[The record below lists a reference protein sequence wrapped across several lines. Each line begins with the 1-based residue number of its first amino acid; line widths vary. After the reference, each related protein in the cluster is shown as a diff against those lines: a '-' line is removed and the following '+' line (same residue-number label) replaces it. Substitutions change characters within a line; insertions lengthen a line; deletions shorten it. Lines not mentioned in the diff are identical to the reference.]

1 MVELLNFGA
10 DSTQNLRGN
19 NTMRSW
25 ALFAI
30 LCIAGV
36 SADNLVSAQA
46 VVQGTVLKTLYSFGN
61 EDCVAGT
68 FNYPQGGGA
77 LVQATNGELY
87 GTTYGG
93 GACGYG
99 TAFKITRGGD
109 LITLHHFCRQAGCP
123 DGSFPYFGLALATD
137 SNLYGITD
145 EGGAHGHGTIFQMTP
160 SGKLVTFYSFCA
172 QNQCRDGSDPYAGL
186 VLGADGNLYGTT
198 RTGGTHGSG
207 TIFRITLKGQ
217 LTTLYSF
224 TGGSDGANPQATLVR
239 ANDGNFYGTTYGGA
253 SNNGTVF
260 KITPSGTLTTLHS
273 FNGRDGGA
281 SQAGLIQAADG
292 NLYGTSKFG
301 GAPQEGTVFKIT
313 TGGNLTTVYEFT
325 GSEGSSP
332 NSALIQA
339 ADGNLYGTTEGGGSA
354 GHNGTIFN
362 ITLSGEYFELYEFPS
377 SVYGNNL
384 YAGLVQ
390 ATDGGLY
397 GPTQLGGAAGDGM
410 IFRLCTS
417 LCPFVEPLPT
427 SAPAGTV
434 ISISGTHLAG
444 AASVT
449 FNGTPAAF
457 RVVGESEIRAVVPT
471 RATTGTVEVTLPSGI
486 LSRNVPFTVNATPN
500 CNQWD
505 VSGSWPVVQS
515 NGFNYT
521 FSLQQNG
528 TVVTGTATGGGP
540 PATIQGTMQGS
551 EFSVTVY
558 WAAEGY
564 GLYTAAMTAAGELTN
579 GTTYNLSNPSS
590 TATWTTTALFK
601 CPATSSIAAS
611 DQPFGL

>member
-1 MVELLNFGA
+1 
-10 DSTQNLRGN
+10 
-19 NTMRSW
+19 MRNW

-30 LCIAGV
+30 LCTAWV
-36 SADNLVSAQA
+36 SADNLARAQA
-46 VVQGTVLKTLYSFGN
+46 LVPGTVVNTLYSFGSH
-61 EDCVAGT
+61 DCVAGT

-99 TAFKITRGGD
+99 TAFKITTSGD
-109 LITLHHFCRQAGCP
+109 LITLHNFCTRADCP
-123 DGSFPYFGLALATD
+123 DGSFPYFGLVLATD

-145 EGGAHGHGTIFQMTP
+145 QGGAHGHGTIFQMTP
-160 SGKLVTFYSFCA
+160 SGKLITFYSFCA
-172 QNQCRDGSDPYAGL
+172 QNQCLDGSDPYAGL

-198 RTGGTHGSG
+198 RAGGTKGGG
-207 TIFRITLKGQ
+207 TVFRITLSGT

-224 TGGSDGANPQATLVR
+224 TGGSDGANPQATLVQ

-253 SNNGTVF
+253 SNYGTVF

-273 FNGRDGGA
+273 FNGGDGGA

-301 GAPQEGTVFKIT
+301 GASQDGTVFKIT
-313 TGGNLTTVYEFT
+313 TGGNLTTLYEFA
-325 GSEGSSP
+325 GSDGSWP
-332 NSALIQA
+332 NSALMQA
-339 ADGNLYGTTEGGGSA
+339 ADGNLYGTTETGGPG
-354 GHNGTIFN
+354 GYNGTIFK
-362 ITLSGEYFELYEFPS
+362 ITPSGEYLELYELPS
-377 SVYGNNL
+377 SGYGNNL
-384 YAGLVQ
+384 YGGLVQ

-397 GPTQLGGAAGDGM
+397 GQTQLGGAASDGM
-410 IFRLCTS
+410 IFRLCTG
-417 LCPFVEPLPT
+417 LCPFVEPMPT
-427 SAPAGTV
+427 SAPAGTA
-434 ISISGTHLAG
+434 ISILGTDLAG
-444 AASVT
+444 ATRVT
-449 FNGTPAAF
+449 FNGTVAAF
-457 RVVGESEIRAVVPT
+457 RVIGVSEIRAIVPT
-471 RATTGTVEVTLPSGI
+471 RVTTGTIQVTIPSGT
-486 LSRNVPFTVNATPN
+486 LSSNVPFTVNATPS

-521 FSLQQNG
+521 FSVQQNG
-528 TVVTGTATGGGP
+528 TVVTGTAMGDGP

-558 WAAEGY
+558 WAAGGY
-564 GLYTAAMTAAGELTN
+564 GLYTATMTAAGELTR
-579 GTTYNLSNPSS
+579 GSTYNLSNPSS

-601 CPATSSIAAS
+601 CPAASTIATPGRS
-611 DQPFGL
+611 VGL